1 MKTVGIRELK
11 QNPSKVI
18 AEVKEGMSLTI
29 TERGRPVARIVPLT
43 AVGLRALVEAG
54 LARSPLTSPTS
65 IGAPLTMQAG
75 EKSPSQALRELREQ
89 ERY

>member
-18 AEVKEGMSLTI
+18 AEVKEGMSLII
-29 TERGRPVARIVPLT
+29 TERGRAVARMVPIGGT
-43 AVGLRALVEAG
+43 GLSVLIEAG
-54 LARSPLTSPTS
+54 LARAPLTSPSS
-65 IGAPLTMQAG
+65 IGEPLTLRSG
-75 EKSPSQALRELREQ
+75 EQSPSQALRALREQ

>member
-18 AEVKEGMSLTI
+18 AEVKQGMSLTI
-29 TERGRPVARIVPLT
+29 TERGRAVARIVPFCT
-43 AVGLRALVEAG
+43 AGLEALVEAG
-54 LARSPLTSPTS
+54 LARSPLASPSS
-65 IGAPLTMQAG
+65 IGAPLALRAG
-75 EKSPSQALRELREQ
+75 EKSPSETLRDLREQ